1 MYQATLVGTAKIGLI
16 VELDHDNN
24 PCKNENWE
32 RSFSKIFHNQKE
44 TFTSQN
50 LLLPI
55 ATPEN
60 VVLYQ
65 NYQCLHSSV
74 RLCATLTYVQCMY
87 VFGGKKFGKFNPYI
101 QYEKIIDAQTG
112 KHSCSA
118 NSSWHVFPK
127 RQRMIEENY
136 ITCTVHTA
144 VVTVFAEARRR
155 IGPAV
160 NLRRVLQTWT

>member
-1 MYQATLVGTAKIGLI
+1 M
-16 VELDHDNN
+16 DHDNN

-32 RSFSKIFHNQKE
+32 SSFSKIIHNQKE
-44 TFTSQN
+44 TFTSHN

-101 QYEKIIDAQTG
+101 QYENIIDAQTG